1 MEYTQT
7 IDPTD
12 FWSWKKIDA
21 GHYVL
26 TTDTRYEATVRS
38 QRDMDLPVDHAGWY
52 AFASSPSG
60 RVFGQHDF
68 DTMADARKWALSRI
82 DRLVQLDETELV
94 TNSLRS
100 GTSRRTSGV
109 TMPYDFDEDASASFT
124 VEGDHHTYKV
134 TVERWNG

>member
-1 MEYTQT
+1 MEALTYAAQ

-12 FWSWKKIDA
+12 FWSWKKVEA
-21 GHYVL
+21 GRYVL
-26 TTDTRYEATVRS
+26 TTDNRYEASVRN
-38 QRDMDLPVDHAGWY
+38 QPDRPGWY

-60 RVFGQHDF
+60 RVYGQHDF
-68 DTMADARKWALSRI
+68 DTMAEARKWALSRI

-109 TMPYDFDEDASASFT
+109 TMPFDFDDDASASFT
-124 VEGDHHTYKV
+124 IESIHHTYKV
-134 TVERWNG
+134 TVERWDG

>member
-1 MEYTQT
+1 GRWKQQPEETAIMEYTQT

-82 DRLVQLDETELV
+82 DRLVQLDERNWSPT
-94 TNSLRS
+94 RS
-100 GTSRRTSGV
+100 AAA
-109 TMPYDFDEDASASFT
+109 PADAPA
-124 VEGDHHTYKV
+124 G
-134 TVERWNG
+134 